1 MDANNTDMLA
11 FPDMDDSM
19 KDRLKVDEKKIE
31 GMIRSLEEVAL
42 QPDPEGKYC
51 MRLHVKTG

>member
-19 KDRLKVDEKKIE
+19 KDRLKVDEKKN
-31 GMIRSLEEVAL
+31 
-42 QPDPEGKYC
+42 
-51 MRLHVKTG
+51 